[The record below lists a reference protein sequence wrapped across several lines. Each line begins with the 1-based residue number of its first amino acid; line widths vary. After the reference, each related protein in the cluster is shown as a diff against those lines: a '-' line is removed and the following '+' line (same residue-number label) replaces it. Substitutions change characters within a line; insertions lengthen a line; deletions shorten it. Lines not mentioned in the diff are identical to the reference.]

1 MCPLKRPIKWEAV
14 VTFSSPSIKNFSFSV
29 EGGLT
34 LELSI
39 AQFWSSGNA
48 SHEPTCVDFE
58 VLFLSTSS
66 IF

>member
-1 MCPLKRPIKWEAV
+1 
-14 VTFSSPSIKNFSFSV
+14 
-29 EGGLT
+29 

-58 VLFLSTSS
+58 VLFINFQYFLISFLWLPS
-66 IF
+66 